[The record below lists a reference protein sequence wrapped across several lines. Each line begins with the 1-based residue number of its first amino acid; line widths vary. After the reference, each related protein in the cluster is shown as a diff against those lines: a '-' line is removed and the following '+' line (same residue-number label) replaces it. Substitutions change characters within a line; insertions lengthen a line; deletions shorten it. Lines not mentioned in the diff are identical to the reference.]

1 MKANEKIFKISSDFC
16 LKLLFSYLDYN
27 SILKIIKNS
36 KKLQKRL
43 CLNIS
48 NYKNKLSYKYAEKK
62 IVKKMYFNNNDKRI
76 TIKIIL
82 IYLLISNFIYFYI
95 FSFMISF
102 YYKGPSKDTKN
113 NTTLSYL
120 FIIDNLLNSLAGY
133 YISIVIS
140 IILFYFWISK
150 DYHKDKRNVEIF
162 KIIAMIIICF
172 INLSYLIIFI
182 IILIYSYKI
191 KMGGTPWYIICG
203 YFSIIFTFLYTLLNI
218 YLLYLFISEIKK
230 YKKTYSEIVLKKFK
244 DIKIDEFRLPD
255 NFKNFNKEEKIK
267 YIYNNKN
274 KYKYSMDFN
283 QDF

>member
-120 FIIDNLLNSLAGY
+120 FIIKELFNSLYGY
-133 YISIVIS
+133 LYSILISMGFFFIG
-140 IILFYFWISK
+140 YQ
-150 DYHKDKRNVEIF
+150 
-162 KIIAMIIICF
+162 KIIT
-172 INLSYLIIFI
+172 
-182 IILIYSYKI
+182 KI
-191 KMGGTPWYIICG
+191 K
-203 YFSIIFTFLYTLLNI
+203 
-218 YLLYLFISEIKK
+218 EI
-230 YKKTYSEIVLKKFK
+230 
-244 DIKIDEFRLPD
+244 
-255 NFKNFNKEEKIK
+255 
-267 YIYNNKN
+267 
-274 KYKYSMDFN
+274 
-283 QDF
+283 